1 MTERAFAEHQ
11 FAPKEAAAN
20 TPEAASTEASSRFLD
35 EAFSFPLK
43 FKSNDND
50 VYKPKEEYKNGMAS
64 EDFIKVEQWF
74 SDEKRCGAVN
84 QDKLQEK
91 LGDFAKKADDM
102 WQKIEDSNDVAAQER
117 MGGDTMTTYSRFGK
131 LFDELDEQ
139 HRDKLL
145 ETLPWRLRPGE

>member
-20 TPEAASTEASSRFLD
+20 TPEAASREASSRFSD

-43 FKSNDND
+43 FKNNDND

-64 EDFIKVEQWF
+64 EDFMKVEQWF

-84 QDKLQEK
+84 QDKLLEK
-91 LGDFAKKADDM
+91 LSDFAKKADDM
-102 WQKIEDSNDVAAQER
+102 WQKIEDGNDEDLKGR
-117 MGGDTMTTYSRFGK
+117 MGEDTSSTYSRFGK
-131 LFDELDEQ
+131 LFDELDET
-139 HRDKLL
+139 HRDKML
-145 ETLPWRLRPGE
+145 ETIPWRLRPGE